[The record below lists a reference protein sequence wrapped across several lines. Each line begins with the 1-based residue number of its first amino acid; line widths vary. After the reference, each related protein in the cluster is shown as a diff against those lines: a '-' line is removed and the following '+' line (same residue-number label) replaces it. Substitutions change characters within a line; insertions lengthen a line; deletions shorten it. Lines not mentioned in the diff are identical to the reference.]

1 MNGQCIK
8 SKQRILVRSCD
19 VEDLMSL
26 QPLIQSI
33 STLSRGRRVP
43 RETAILL
50 RVYRSKN
57 TRKLCYSKYTI
68 IMALPLPPGLTP
80 NEVASSAKWSR

>member
-8 SKQRILVRSCD
+8 SKQRILVKSCD
-19 VEDLMSL
+19 VEDLMS
-26 QPLIQSI
+26 PSPWIQSI

-50 RVYRSKN
+50 RV
-57 TRKLCYSKYTI
+57 
-68 IMALPLPPGLTP
+68 
-80 NEVASSAKWSR
+80 